1 MPTTKGKPFC
11 YAPWVQLYARS
22 SSMNK
27 PKNKKDT
34 EFSPCCEWRGKPLQ
48 FNIEK
53 REKSFYWQNIKK
65 AMIKKDMSMLSKTCA
80 ECIDCEQRGAQS
92 TRLYIK
98 KYVERKNNPWILD
111 KINQIDF
118 RPSNLCNM
126 RCGMCNSSNS
136 SLLAK
141 EFGETVY
148 QFDSKN
154 IYDLDL
160 SNLKKIKILGGEPSI
175 QPEVYEFLEYFLK
188 TYNNRPNL
196 HFTTNMTNVNKRWL
210 GIINKFDE
218 VHIDMSIDGAG
229 KTFEYLRPPGKWH
242 IIKRNIK
249 TIQEYS
255 QTKHVSLRLKFHVTI
270 GLVAMLT
277 VDDWLPYFLKNTS
290 SAEFYTVHGIRGGQ
304 LTCIPKNY
312 LKPVIKYLQKINHP
326 YADEI
331 LRIIQNIGEYNPV
344 HLNGFKDQTTDRD
357 ILLKRDIKLLSPSLH
372 KLLT

>member
-1 MPTTKGKPFC
+1 MTLNDEINPFC

-34 EFSPCCEWRGKPLQ
+34 EFSPCCEWQGKPLQ
-48 FNIEK
+48 FDIEK
-53 REKSFYWQNIKK
+53 RDKSFYWQHIKK
-65 AMIKKDMSMLSKTCA
+65 AMIKKDMSMLSKTCG
-80 ECIDCEQRGAQS
+80 ECIECEEREQKS

-98 KYVERKNNPWILD
+98 ECVEREDNPWIPNE
-111 KINQIDF
+111 INQIDF

-126 RCGMCNSSNS
+126 RCGMCNPENS

-148 QFDSKN
+148 HFDSKN

-175 QPEVYEFLEYFLK
+175 QSEVYEFLEYFLK

-210 GIINKFDE
+210 GIIDKFDE
-218 VHIDMSIDGAG
+218 VDISMSIDGAG
-229 KTFEYLRPPGKWH
+229 KIFEYLRPPGKWH
-242 IIKRNIK
+242 IIEQNIK
-249 TIQEYS
+249 SMQEY
-255 QTKHVSLRLKFHVTI
+255 QHVSLRLKFHVTI

-277 VDDWLPYFLKNTS
+277 IDDWLPYFLNNKLP
-290 SAEFYTVHGIRGGQ
+290 AEFYPVQGIAGGE
-304 LTCIPKNY
+304 LTCIPKIY
-312 LKPVIKYLQKINHP
+312 LRPITRYLQKINHP

-331 LRIIQNIGEYNPV
+331 LRMIQNIGEYNPV
-344 HLNGFKDQTTDRD
+344 HLNSFKDMTNDRD
-357 ILLKRDIKLLSPSLH
+357 ILLKRDVKLLSARLY

>member
-22 SSMNK
+22 SSKNK

-34 EFSPCCEWRGKPLQ
+34 EFSPCCEWRGTPLQ

-53 REKSFYWQNIKK
+53 RDKSFYWQNIKK

-80 ECIDCEQRGAQS
+80 ECIECEQRGTHS
-92 TRLYIK
+92 TRLDIK

-210 GIINKFDE
+210 GIIDKFDE
-218 VHIDMSIDGAG
+218 VDIEMSIDGAG

-242 IIKRNIK
+242 IIERNIK

-255 QTKHVSLRLKFHVTI
+255 QTKHDSLKLKFHVTI

-290 SAEFYTVHGIRGGQ
+290 SAEFYPVHGIRGGQ

-344 HLNGFKDQTTDRD
+344 HLNSFKDQTTNRD
-357 ILLKRDIKLLSPSLH
+357 ILLKRDVKLLSPSLH

>member
-34 EFSPCCEWRGKPLQ
+34 EFSPCCEWRGTPLQ

-53 REKSFYWQNIKK
+53 RDKSFYWQNIKK
-65 AMIKKDMSMLSKTCA
+65 AMIKKDMSKLSKTCA
-80 ECIDCEQRGAQS
+80 ECIECEQRGAQS

-160 SNLKKIKILGGEPSI
+160 SKLKKIKILGGEPSI

-188 TYNNRPNL
+188 TYNNRPEI
-196 HFTTNMTNVNKRWL
+196 HFTSNMTNVNKRWL
-210 GIINKFDE
+210 DIINKFK
-218 VHIDMSIDGAG
+218 HASISMSIDGTG
-229 KTFEYLRPPGKWH
+229 EIFEYLRPPGKWH

-249 TIQEYS
+249 TMQEY
-255 QTKHVSLRLKFHVTI
+255 QHVSLRLKFHVTI

-277 VDDWLPYFLKNTS
+277 VDDWLPYFLKNKTP
-290 SAEFYTVHGIRGGQ
+290 AEFYPVQGIVGGQ

-344 HLNGFKDQTTDRD
+344 HLNSFKDQTNDRD
-357 ILLKRDIKLLSPSLH
+357 ILLKRDVKLLSPSLH